1 MKNTEKPIQIGV
13 DRTGIFY
20 EGEGV
25 SVNKYEGFD
34 EPAGR
39 AMRCAKKAAGQMG
52 REQIGTEY
60 LLLGL
65 LRQRRSMSG
74 RILASAGVTERLLE
88 RRLTEHYGRRNAH
101 TDPTEMTA
109 HLRQVVE
116 QARKTAEGCV
126 GTEALLGAILECRG
140 CMARQMMEE
149 IRADMVTLERLTGV
163 KTLPE
168 RKPRLMS
175 SRSGTAVLDKYA
187 VDLTE
192 LARRGQLDP
201 VIGRDDEVFRMLT
214 ILTRRTKN
222 NPVLLGDPGV
232 GKTAIAEA
240 LAQAIADGNVP
251 EELKHARILSIDMAS
266 LISGTK
272 YRGEFEERL
281 RSIVRELSANESVI
295 AFVDEVHTLVGA
307 GAAEGAIDA
316 SNLLKPALA
325 RGEIRLIGTTT
336 VEEYHK
342 TIEKDAALDR
352 RFQRIDV
359 REPDEETALRILE
372 GIAPRYET
380 HHRVSLC
387 PGVTQEAVR
396 LSMRISPERF
406 LPDKAIDLLDE
417 TCAAVHLQGRREVV
431 PTDVAAAAQ
440 RSKGYHELS
449 KGDGA
454 RMLQMEAV
462 LAQTVVGQ
470 REAVTRI
477 SRAIRRGA
485 AGLRDSGRPQASLL
499 LTGPTGVGKTSVCGA
514 LAEFLFGRDS
524 LIRIDLTEYQQ
535 PHDVSRLIGA
545 PPGYKGY
552 GEGGQLTEKIRRRPR
567 SVVLFDEVE
576 KAHPDVLR
584 ILLRL
589 LEDGCLTDSEGRKAD
604 FRHAVIVLTSN
615 LGAGISSS
623 RRVGFSQTDSR
634 REQTE
639 EEVRRV
645 LSAELAARLDDI
657 IPFRELTKEDCAL
670 IAERELQVLA
680 KRCEAQG
687 VMLGWEPA
695 AVRVL
700 GVADRTRG
708 ARAVR
713 DAVARSV
720 TDPLAGILL
729 TSRDAELVEV
739 LVEDSAVRL
748 RPRSMERV

>member
-1 MKNTEKPIQIGV
+1 MGS
-13 DRTGIFY
+13 Y
-20 EGEGV
+20 EQL
-25 SVNKYEGFD
+25 D
-34 EPAGR
+34 EQAAR
-39 AMRCAKKAAGQMG
+39 ALKCAKKAAGQMG
-52 REQIGTEY
+52 RERIGTEY

-74 RILASAGVTERLLE
+74 RILASAGVTERQLE
-88 RRLTEHYGRRNAH
+88 RKLTERYGRRNPR
-101 TDPTEMTA
+101 TSPTELTA
-109 HLRQVVE
+109 HMQSVME
-116 QARKTAEGCV
+116 QAQKSSEGSV
-126 GTEALLGAILECRG
+126 GTESLLGAILECRG
-140 CMARQMMEE
+140 CTARQMMEGM
-149 IRADMVTLERLTGV
+149 RADMVTLERLTGI

-168 RKPRLMS
+168 KKPRMMGA
-175 SRSGTAVLDKYA
+175 RSGTSVLDKYA

-192 LARRGQLDP
+192 RARRGQLDP

-232 GKTAIAEA
+232 GKTALAEA

-251 EELKHARILSIDMAS
+251 EELRHARILSIDMAS

-281 RSIVRELSANESVI
+281 RNIVRELSANESII

-359 REPDEETALRILE
+359 CEPDEETALRILE
-372 GIAPRYET
+372 GLAPRYAT
-380 HHRVSLC
+380 HHRVQLL
-387 PGVTQEAVR
+387 PGVAREAVR
-396 LSMRISPERF
+396 ISVRISPERF

-417 TCAAVHLQGRREVV
+417 TCAAVHLQGRSEVL
-431 PTDVAAAAQ
+431 PADVGLTAQ
-440 RSKGYHELS
+440 RTKGYREFS
-449 KGDGA
+449 GGDGK
-454 RMLQMEAV
+454 RMLQMEEQ
-462 LAQTVVGQ
+462 LQKTVIGQ
-470 REAVTRI
+470 KEAVTRI
-477 SRAIRRGA
+477 SRAVRRGA
-485 AGLRDSGRPQASLL
+485 AGLRDVSRPKAALL
-499 LTGPTGVGKTSVCGA
+499 LTGPTGVGKTSVCEA
-514 LAEFLFGRDS
+514 LAQFLFGRDS

-552 GEGGQLTEKIRRRPR
+552 GEGGQLTEKIRRHPR

-589 LEDGCLTDSEGRKAD
+589 LEDGRLTDSEGKGAD

-615 LGAGISSS
+615 LGAGISAS
-623 RRVGFSQTDSR
+623 RRVGFSRKDTR
-634 REQTE
+634 EEQTE

-657 IPFRELTKEDCAL
+657 ILFSDLQKEDCEA
-670 IAERELQVLA
+670 IAERELRILA
-680 KRCEAQG
+680 QRCETQG
-687 VMLGWEPA
+687 VLLGWEPA
-695 AVRVL
+695 VVRAL
-700 GVADRTRG
+700 GVVDHARG

-713 DAVARSV
+713 DEIARQIA
-720 TDPLAGILL
+720 DPLAGLLLESGEADLVEILL
-729 TSRDAELVEV
+729 
-739 LVEDSAVRL
+739 EDGSIQLKRRL
-748 RPRSMERV
+748 MERV

>member
-1 MKNTEKPIQIGV
+1 M
-13 DRTGIFY
+13 
-20 EGEGV
+20 
-25 SVNKYEGFD
+25 
-34 EPAGR
+34 
-39 AMRCAKKAAGQMG
+39 
-52 REQIGTEY
+52 
-60 LLLGL
+60 
-65 LRQRRSMSG
+65 
-74 RILASAGVTERLLE
+74 
-88 RRLTEHYGRRNAH
+88 
-101 TDPTEMTA
+101 
-109 HLRQVVE
+109 
-116 QARKTAEGCV
+116 
-126 GTEALLGAILECRG
+126 
-140 CMARQMMEE
+140 
-149 IRADMVTLERLTGV
+149 
-163 KTLPE
+163 
-168 RKPRLMS
+168 
-175 SRSGTAVLDKYA
+175 
-187 VDLTE
+187 
-192 LARRGQLDP
+192 
-201 VIGRDDEVFRMLT
+201 
-214 ILTRRTKN
+214 
-222 NPVLLGDPGV
+222 
-232 GKTAIAEA
+232 
-240 LAQAIADGNVP
+240 
-251 EELKHARILSIDMAS
+251 
-266 LISGTK
+266 
-272 YRGEFEERL
+272 
-281 RSIVRELSANESVI
+281 
-295 AFVDEVHTLVGA
+295 
-307 GAAEGAIDA
+307 
-316 SNLLKPALA
+316 
-325 RGEIRLIGTTT
+325 
-336 VEEYHK
+336 
-342 TIEKDAALDR
+342 
-352 RFQRIDV
+352 
-359 REPDEETALRILE
+359 
-372 GIAPRYET
+372 
-380 HHRVSLC
+380 
-387 PGVTQEAVR
+387 
-396 LSMRISPERF
+396 
-406 LPDKAIDLLDE
+406 
-417 TCAAVHLQGRREVV
+417 
-431 PTDVAAAAQ
+431 
-440 RSKGYHELS
+440 
-449 KGDGA
+449 
-454 RMLQMEAV
+454 
-462 LAQTVVGQ
+462 
-470 REAVTRI
+470 
-477 SRAIRRGA
+477 
-485 AGLRDSGRPQASLL
+485 
-499 LTGPTGVGKTSVCGA
+499 CGA

-657 IPFRELTKEDCAL
+657 ILFRELTKEDCAL